1 MVMLPVR
8 CLTCNNLIGHLWSE
22 YMQARQKS
30 DEKETLD
37 ALGLKRICCRRML
50 LTHVPI
56 IQDTVVYGKEDS
68 VLDECGTKLLCK
80 VHGERTVECR

>member
-1 MVMLPVR
+1 MLPVR
-8 CLTCNNLIGHLWSE
+8 CVTCNHLIGHLWSD
-22 YMQARQKS
+22 YVLGRQTS

-37 ALGLKRICCRRML
+37 NLGLTRICCRRML

-56 IQDTVVYGKEDS
+56 IQDTVMYGKENC

-80 VHGERTVECR
+80 IDSERTVNC